1 MKKLQRGAMSSGML
15 AMIGVL
21 VFFLGLG
28 LVLVSTYI
36 SYANAG
42 NRIEQALKARK
53 EQNKNIYATYGQKV
67 LEIAQ
72 VPEMMRDDLVKVT
85 EAAISGR
92 YGADGS
98 KATWQ
103 MIKEQNPQLDPN
115 LYRKIQQVIESGRDE
130 FKNGQQKQI
139 DLVRN
144 YETQLGN
151 VWSGFWFHM
160 AGYPKLDLKEF
171 AIIST
176 ARADDVYRKG
186 REDGPIKLR

>member
-1 MKKLQRGAMSSGML
+1 MKKSQRGAISAALLSVIGIIVFLVGL
-15 AMIGVL
+15 AIVGI
-21 VFFLGLG
+21 
-28 LVLVSTYI
+28 STYV

-85 EAAISGR
+85 AAAIEGR
-92 YGADGS
+92 YGPDGS

-103 MIKEQNPQLDPN
+103 MIKEQNPQLDPS

-151 VWSGFWFHM
+151 VWSGFWFRL